1 MKKNVGGFD
10 YVLRLIAGI
19 AIIAWGYSA
28 KNWWGV
34 VGLIPLITA
43 LASYCPAYS
52 IFGISTRSC
61 CCAESAKDKGE
72 SCCK

>member
-28 KNWWGV
+28 KNW
-34 VGLIPLITA
+34 
-43 LASYCPAYS
+43 
-52 IFGISTRSC
+52 
-61 CCAESAKDKGE
+61 
-72 SCCK
+72 